1 MLAILCS
8 GQGAQHRD
16 MFSLTGQSRE
26 AEAIFEAAAT
36 HLGGTDPR
44 VLVRTAPEAACF
56 DNRTGQLLCCTQAL
70 AAWAALQ
77 PLWPA
82 RIVMAGYSVGELAA
96 WGCAGCLSADDTLRL
111 AARRAEY
118 MDAASPGNCG
128 MLGVTG
134 LRAAVLEPLAE
145 GHGLHIAIANDA
157 ESFVLGGTLVDI
169 DAFADA
175 ARQTGASTVKR
186 LRIAVPSHTK
196 LVAHAVQPFAD
207 ALQNARPIAP
217 RGGVRLLS
225 GIDAER
231 VIRVDDGAR
240 KLAAQLAQTIHW
252 GECQQAILECGVS
265 AVLELGP
272 GDALCRMMRRRAG
285 MPTVRAVDEFRQ
297 IDGLRGWVAS
307 LR

>member
-1 MLAILCS
+1 M
-8 GQGAQHRD
+8 
-16 MFSLTGQSRE
+16 
-26 AEAIFEAAAT
+26 
-36 HLGGTDPR
+36 
-44 VLVRTAPEAACF
+44 
-56 DNRTGQLLCCTQAL
+56 
-70 AAWAALQ
+70 
-77 PLWPA
+77 
-82 RIVMAGYSVGELAA
+82 
-96 WGCAGCLSADDTLRL
+96 
-111 AARRAEY
+111 
-118 MDAASPGNCG
+118 
-128 MLGVTG
+128 
-134 LRAAVLEPLAE
+134 
-145 GHGLHIAIANDA
+145 
-157 ESFVLGGTLVDI
+157 
-169 DAFADA
+169 
-175 ARQTGASTVKR
+175 
-186 LRIAVPSHTK
+186 PSHTQ

-272 GDALCRMMRRRAG
+272 GDALCRMMRRRTG